1 MTIPSHNLTKKIF
14 LATLLATT
22 GASFAQLSN
31 QAVSDV
37 YENKLEGAAKYLEY
51 FLVFQPNNKIQAES
65 MQTNVALS
73 AATAALLLLTAKH
86 DEQGK
91 LTVAIDIP
99 TLIASGLVI
108 AAGGYAYL
116 GKLEKSIKRETLLK
130 FLSNWAHHK
139 KYLPAEFTAAFD
151 ELAVHV
157 QAKNSLSDAQIGE
170 IFELV
175 QHYIEHCFGKR
186 YPKEKKSLD
195 MLGSLKTITEI
206 GKNLATK

>member
-1 MTIPSHNLTKKIF
+1 MTTPSHNFIKRIF

-22 GASFAQLSN
+22 GASFAELSN
-31 QAVSDV
+31 QAISDV

-51 FLVFQPNNKIQAES
+51 FLVFQPNNKIQSES
-65 MQTNVALS
+65 MQTNVAIS
-73 AATAALLLLTAKH
+73 ATTAALLLLTTKK
-86 DEQGK
+86 DKEQK

-116 GKLEKSIKRETLLK
+116 CSLEKSIKRETLLK
-130 FLSNWAHHK
+130 FLSNWEHHK
-139 KYLPAEFTAAFD
+139 QYLPAEFVTAFD
-151 ELAVHV
+151 ELAAYV
-157 QAKNSLSDAQIGE
+157 QAKGNLSNAQIGE

-175 QHYIEHCFGKR
+175 QHYIEHCFEKR

-195 MLGSLKTITEI
+195 MLGSLKTITDI
-206 GKNLATK
+206 GKNVAGK